1 MAIHEDEVAM
11 AKLALPE
18 YLTLSLAGVETGG
31 LGFPVATLL
40 FSVVDI
46 IGSYHRGDPG
56 FTVIIGDEKI
66 AIPSV
71 NDHLRILN
79 SKYFG
84 DPVGFGLTATQ
95 INRLH
100 ALARSRVTHNAL
112 IGEGCVLAE
121 GEPKRPAISEIAGVI
136 WIYLPELWNRCRDAV
151 ARFLAVADT
160 VIPASAV
167 VRELRDKEARQ
178 GVNYA
183 EGVRILRELPGATV
197 ANNVTAMGRPDPPMW
212 SRRVR

>member
-1 MAIHEDEVAM
+1 MAIHEDELKM

-56 FTVIIGDEKI
+56 FTVAIDGEQLS
-66 AIPSV
+66 IPSV
-71 NDHLRILN
+71 EHHLRILN

-84 DPVGFGLTATQ
+84 EPNGFALSTTQ
-95 INRLH
+95 INRLYTI
-100 ALARSRVTHNAL
+100 ARSRVTHNAL

-121 GEPKRPAISEIAGVI
+121 GESKLPAIAEVKGVI
-136 WIYLPELWNRCRDAV
+136 WIYLPEFWSRCRDAV
-151 ARFLAVADT
+151 ERFMAVADT
-160 VIPASAV
+160 VIPNSAV

-178 GVNYA
+178 GVNYS
-183 EGVRILRELPGATV
+183 EGIRILRNLASATV

-212 SRRVR
+212 TRRVG